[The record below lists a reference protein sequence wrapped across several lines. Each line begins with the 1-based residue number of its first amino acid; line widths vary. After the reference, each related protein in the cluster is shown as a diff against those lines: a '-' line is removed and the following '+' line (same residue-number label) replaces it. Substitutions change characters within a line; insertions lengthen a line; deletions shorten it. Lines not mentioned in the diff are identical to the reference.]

1 MGRAGLK
8 LLARARE
15 ETGLLIVTEAMDAEE
30 MDFVAEVADII
41 QLGARNMQN
50 YSLLKRAGRS
60 GKPILLKRGLS
71 ATIQEL
77 LLSAEY
83 ILAEGNPHVILCE
96 RGVRGFDPATRNILD
111 LSAIAV
117 VHGLSH
123 LPIIADPSHGT
134 GHRDM
139 VTPMARAAV
148 AAGAD
153 GLLVEVHPNPD
164 RALSDGAQSLYP
176 SQFDLMMKETRLIA
190 EAIGR
195 RVAGLMVSIAAP
207 LSAQNPGEIIG
218 RAARVYRSLASL
230 QADFEQVID
239 NPMIDS
245 AESKGTLV
253 QSGDARLAM
262 RFTDPPGEAIVID
275 GKHVWVYTPSTV
287 PDQVIRMKVP
297 SGGPAYGYNL
307 LAWFLDRPSERYKP
321 SFVRTERL
329 NGRTTDVI
337 KLVPAVPDLPFTQ
350 AVIWLDRE
358 DALPR
363 RLEILEQSGA
373 TRTLQLS
380 RLRVNAPIAD
390 NTFRFKVPAGAR
402 VVDQ

>member
-1 MGRAGLK
+1 VIR
-8 LLARARE
+8 
-15 ETGLLIVTEAMDAEE
+15 
-30 MDFVAEVADII
+30 
-41 QLGARNMQN
+41 
-50 YSLLKRAGRS
+50 
-60 GKPILLKRGLS
+60 
-71 ATIQEL
+71 L
-77 LLSAEY
+77 LL
-83 ILAEGNPHVILCE
+83 
-96 RGVRGFDPATRNILD
+96 
-111 LSAIAV
+111 
-117 VHGLSH
+117 
-123 LPIIADPSHGT
+123 
-134 GHRDM
+134 
-139 VTPMARAAV
+139 
-148 AAGAD
+148 
-153 GLLVEVHPNPD
+153 
-164 RALSDGAQSLYP
+164 
-176 SQFDLMMKETRLIA
+176 
-190 EAIGR
+190 
-195 RVAGLMVSIAAP
+195 AGLMVSIAAP